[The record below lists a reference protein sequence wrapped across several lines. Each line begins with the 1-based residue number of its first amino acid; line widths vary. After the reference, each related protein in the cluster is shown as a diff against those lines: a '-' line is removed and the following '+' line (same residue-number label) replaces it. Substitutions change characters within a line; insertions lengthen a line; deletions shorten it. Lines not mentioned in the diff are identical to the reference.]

1 MGVSGFDVNFK
12 HSAACRVLI
21 SILVK
26 PLIKTKI
33 NANDSV
39 FGAQAVEAAA

>member
-12 HSAACRVLI
+12 HSVACRVLI
-21 SILVK
+21 GILVK

-39 FGAQAVEAAA
+39 FEDQARKAA